1 MTQNDF
7 ARISESMHND
17 MMAAGAG
24 IMDYYTL
31 AKMVAGIAL
40 IELSQRGADDTKIM
54 EAIDMMTDSLRTDM
68 RSAWADIKTKCIV
81 QPNAN

>member
-31 AKMVAGIAL
+31 AKMVAVTAL

-54 EAIDMMTDSLRTDM
+54 EAIDMMTDSMRTNLRSD
-68 RSAWADIKTKCIV
+68 WADIKTICLI
-81 QPNAN
+81 QTN